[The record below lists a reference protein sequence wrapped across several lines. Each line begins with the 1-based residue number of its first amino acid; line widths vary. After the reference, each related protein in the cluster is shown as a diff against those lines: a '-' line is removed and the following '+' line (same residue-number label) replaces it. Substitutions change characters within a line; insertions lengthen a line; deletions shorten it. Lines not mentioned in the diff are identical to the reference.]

1 MKQKALRLIFCVACF
16 SFSYFLATLTGLELV
31 QNAVL
36 LAFLIHWLL
45 FIPAYLLKTEKFFD
59 LSGSVTYIS
68 IVSYVLFFNYNSENI
83 IGNLIL
89 ASFIIIWAVR
99 LGSFLFFRIKKAGED
114 KRFRELKISFTR
126 FFLVWNISAMWVS
139 FCSMCAITAISSGNG
154 VQLNPL
160 FYIGAVTFL
169 VGFVLEIVADHQ
181 KTAFRKDPKNKDKF
195 IKKSYD
201 SEINLDSGGKFN
213 IKIYESLYDGTE
225 QIVLT
230 KGDVSDG
237 NPIMVRVHVTD
248 YFDNL
253 FGNYGSDDA
262 SLHKAIKIIEKE
274 NRGVIILIRDTGKSI
289 INNLITNQSN
299 SDNRIQN
306 TSDELRIYGMG
317 AQILSEIGV
326 KKMIL
331 LTNTEWKFI
340 GLDAFDIEIIE
351 TKFLNTIND

>member
-1 MKQKALRLIFCVACF
+1 MKQKALRLLFCVACF
-16 SFSYFLATLTGLELV
+16 SFSYFLASLTGLELV
-31 QNAVL
+31 QNAIL

-68 IVSYVLFFNYNSENI
+68 IVSYVLFFNNNSENI

-169 VGFVLEIVADHQ
+169 VGFILEIVADHQ

-195 IKKSYD
+195 INTGLWARSQHPNYVGEITLWAGIALISFSSLEGWGYISLISPIFTYWLLVFVSGIPQLEESGEKKWGHLKAYQD
-201 SEINLDSGGKFN
+201 
-213 IKIYESLYDGTE
+213 Y
-225 QIVLT
+225 T
-230 KGDVSDG
+230 K
-237 NPIMVRVHVTD
+237 NTP
-248 YFDNL
+248 
-253 FGNYGSDDA
+253 
-262 SLHKAIKIIEKE
+262 K
-274 NRGVIILIRDTGKSI
+274 LI
-289 INNLITNQSN
+289 
-299 SDNRIQN
+299 
-306 TSDELRIYGMG
+306 
-317 AQILSEIGV
+317 
-326 KKMIL
+326 
-331 LTNTEWKFI
+331 F
-340 GLDAFDIEIIE
+340 
-351 TKFLNTIND
+351 

>member
-16 SFSYFLATLTGLELV
+16 SFSYFLASLTGLKLV

-59 LSGSVTYIS
+59 LSGSFTYVS
-68 IVSYVLFFNYNSENI
+68 IVSYVLFFNNNSENI

-139 FCSMCAITAISSGNG
+139 FCSMCAITAISSVSG

-169 VGFVLEIVADHQ
+169 VGFILEIVADHQ

-195 IKKSYD
+195 INTGLWARSQHPNYVGEITLWAGIALISYSSLEGWEYVSLISPIFTYWLLVFVSGIPQLEESGEKKWGHLKAYQD
-201 SEINLDSGGKFN
+201 
-213 IKIYESLYDGTE
+213 Y
-225 QIVLT
+225 T
-230 KGDVSDG
+230 K
-237 NPIMVRVHVTD
+237 NTP
-248 YFDNL
+248 
-253 FGNYGSDDA
+253 
-262 SLHKAIKIIEKE
+262 K
-274 NRGVIILIRDTGKSI
+274 LI
-289 INNLITNQSN
+289 
-299 SDNRIQN
+299 
-306 TSDELRIYGMG
+306 
-317 AQILSEIGV
+317 
-326 KKMIL
+326 
-331 LTNTEWKFI
+331 F
-340 GLDAFDIEIIE
+340 
-351 TKFLNTIND
+351 

>member
-1 MKQKALRLIFCVACF
+1 MKQKALRLIFSIACF
-16 SFSYFLATLTGLELV
+16 SFSYFLATLTGLKLV

-126 FFLVWNISAMWVS
+126 FFLVWNISGMWVS

-169 VGFVLEIVADHQ
+169 VGFILEIVADHQ

-195 IKKSYD
+195 INTGLWARSQHPNYVGEITLWAGIALISY
-201 SEINLDSGGKFN
+201 S
-213 IKIYESLYDGTE
+213 SLYGWGYISLISPIFTYWLLVFVSGIPQLEESGEKKWGHLKAYQDY
-225 QIVLT
+225 T
-230 KGDVSDG
+230 K
-237 NPIMVRVHVTD
+237 NTP
-248 YFDNL
+248 
-253 FGNYGSDDA
+253 
-262 SLHKAIKIIEKE
+262 K
-274 NRGVIILIRDTGKSI
+274 LI
-289 INNLITNQSN
+289 
-299 SDNRIQN
+299 
-306 TSDELRIYGMG
+306 
-317 AQILSEIGV
+317 
-326 KKMIL
+326 
-331 LTNTEWKFI
+331 F
-340 GLDAFDIEIIE
+340 
-351 TKFLNTIND
+351 